1 LWNYCNVDGFNE
13 LIKNKSEFGVLLG
26 VGYRCNTSL
35 VIDHYSESD
44 NAHSYILIDVGKTFR
59 EQVLR
64 WFTLH
69 NIPRID
75 SVRLMIM
82 ISYILYYF
90 SF

>member
-1 LWNYCNVDGFNE
+1 
-13 LIKNKSEFGVLLG
+13 LG